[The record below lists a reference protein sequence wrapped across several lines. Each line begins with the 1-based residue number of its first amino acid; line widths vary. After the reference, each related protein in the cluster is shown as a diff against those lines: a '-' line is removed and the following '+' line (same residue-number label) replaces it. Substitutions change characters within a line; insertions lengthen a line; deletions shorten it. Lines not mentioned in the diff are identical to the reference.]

1 MLWRANL
8 IATAALVLAACAST
22 PPPATGP
29 LTVRLLG
36 INDFHGNLEAPR
48 NGLVRPDPADP
59 TKTVQVP
66 AGGAA
71 RLATL
76 VKDLRARDPNNT
88 LMVGAGDLV
97 GASPLLSSLF
107 HDEPTVETLSQMG
120 LSLTAVGNHEFDE
133 GPAELRRLQYGGCHP
148 VDGCKGPAPFK
159 GAAYQYLS
167 ASTVDQA
174 TGKTVFPAYAIKQFE
189 GIKVGFVGLSLEA
202 TPEMVVPDG
211 TAGLTFGDEAQTINA
226 LVPTLRSQGVE
237 AIVVLIHEGGYPVS
251 YNGDC
256 PGISGAITEIVPKLD
271 KAVDMVVS
279 GHTHRAYICKI
290 DGRLVTSAG
299 LYGMMLSDITLTL
312 DRATRDVTAAA
323 AINRVVTP
331 DIAEDSAAL
340 ALIDSYR
347 KLALPL
353 MTRVVGRITET
364 LVVRPAAGGTGESIL
379 GDIVADSMRAAAA
392 QTVGEPIDIA
402 FMNTPGLRGA
412 LTFKD
417 DGAITY
423 ADIFAV
429 QPFNNTLVVMT
440 LTGRDIQAVLDQQF
454 DGIGDVAL
462 LQVSEGFSYAWR
474 TAADGKRSV
483 VPGSITVN
491 GKPLDPAARYRIVT
505 NNYLAEGGDFFT
517 AFKAGTDEKIGG
529 SDSAALEDWF
539 KAHSPIGPPTLNRI
553 RMEP

>member
-1 MLWRANL
+1 MLRRTPFL
-8 IATAALVLAACAST
+8 ISLATTLLLAACAST
-22 PPPATGP
+22 PLPASGP
-29 LTVRLLG
+29 LTVHLLG

-59 TKTVQVP
+59 AKTVQVP

-76 VKDLRARDPNNT
+76 VSRLKARSPNT

-107 HDEPTVETLSQMG
+107 HDEPTVEALSQMG

-133 GPAELRRLQYGGCHP
+133 GPAELRRLQNGGCHP

-159 GAAYQYLS
+159 GAGYQYLS

-174 TGKTVFPAYAIKQFE
+174 TGKTVFPPYAIKIFE
-189 GIKVGFVGLSLEA
+189 GIKVGFVGLSLES

-211 TAGLTFGDEAQTINA
+211 TAGLTFGDEAETINT
-226 LVPTLRSQGVE
+226 LVPVLRGQGVE
-237 AIVVLIHEGGYPVS
+237 AIVVLIHEGGYPIS

-271 KAVDMVVS
+271 KAVDLIVS
-279 GHTHRAYICKI
+279 GHTHRAYICRI

-299 LYGMMLSDITLTL
+299 LYGMMLSDITVTL
-312 DRATRDVTAAA
+312 DRATKDVTATAA
-323 AINRVVTP
+323 TNLIVTP
-331 DIAEDSAAL
+331 DIPEDPAAS
-340 ALIDSYR
+340 ALIKSYR

-353 MTRVVGRITET
+353 MTRVVGRITGT
-364 LVVRPAAGGTGESIL
+364 LTTALGPNGESQI
-379 GDIVADSMRAAAA
+379 GEIVADSMRAMAARE
-392 QTVGEPIDIA
+392 VGAPIDIA
-402 FMNTPGLRGA
+402 FMNAPGLRGS
-412 LTFKD
+412 LVFRG
-417 DGAITY
+417 DGSITY

-429 QPFNNTLVVMT
+429 QPFNNTLTVMT
-440 LTGRDIQAVLDQQF
+440 LAGRDIVAVLDQQF
-454 DGIGDVAL
+454 DGIGPGAP
-462 LQVSEGFSYAWR
+462 LQVSEGFTYAVR
-474 TAADGKRSV
+474 EGADGRGAV

-491 GKPLDPAARYRIVT
+491 GKPLDPNARYRIVT

-517 AFKAGTDEKIGG
+517 AFKAGTDVVVGG
-529 SDSAALEDWF
+529 ADSAALEDWF
-539 KAHSPIGPPTLNRI
+539 KAHSPIGPPPLNRI
-553 RMEP
+553 RVEP